1 MKCCLNINRKS
12 IQYRDEAED
21 SEIELEELEEYVD
34 SLRYEDV
41 QILIKEKVEELTDFR
56 FYYQ

>member
-12 IQYRDEAED
+12 IQYRDEAQD

-34 SLRYEDV
+34 NLRYEDI